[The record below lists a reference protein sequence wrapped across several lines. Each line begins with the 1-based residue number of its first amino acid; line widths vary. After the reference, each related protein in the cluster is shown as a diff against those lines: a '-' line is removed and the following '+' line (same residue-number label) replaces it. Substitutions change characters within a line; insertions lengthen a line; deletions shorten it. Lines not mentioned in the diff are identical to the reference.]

1 MRLPLPWRLTLPNAQ
16 CRIPNP
22 AVLAFPRQ
30 SLLCIATAAALLAAA
45 CLPALGQGAR
55 SGSLRITLR
64 ANPETVPAD
73 GKSVSRIH
81 IEVRDG
87 TNRPA
92 PDGTPVFVRV
102 DTGLLSLPDADR
114 QQSIAG
120 TTTGGYLT
128 VHCSSETPGAATIT
142 ASAQDSR
149 NEVIVYFV
157 AEGEAVQARARVV
170 NLRGGWVAYCP
181 ELELIQAR
189 DGARAVIGPL
199 TFEAADGLELRMSDH
214 TMRGWGARIV
224 RKDEELQ
231 GADFFYDLI
240 RQRGVLRRF
249 SDLGIER
256 VAFSVYSLREA
267 ALTWEPPPDAFR
279 RDEREGDTWLVARSC
294 RYFIGQKVALERAK
308 LYAGPQ
314 KVLSFPPHWVIGLP
328 GYTGASNTQV
338 LGASSDGG
346 LAVDLPVFYRVT
358 DDWAGSLRLQRG
370 VAGSSFVARD
380 GWSLGI
386 AEEYNTGE
394 AKGVIEAGG
403 LLKDDW
409 GLVWRDE
416 RDVFGDSQGFFT
428 VAWPDH
434 RNLFADAAI
443 YRYGSAHRFNF
454 RAQYDRPEWAGDS
467 YHFAADW
474 LTNPRLL
481 TPRASHRLGASLG
494 LRRLSF
500 EQDRWTFANELYG
513 ALDMDPW
520 RIHDNATLTPSFT
533 NVYSWDTGGF
543 NLNSAR
549 ARLRADA
556 KLGRRGN
563 LGVSYSLGHRSGD
576 TSRPGINQSLGLNL
590 SLLGTRDWNAYGSGT
605 WDMVN
610 GDNYAYVAASRRLTP
625 RWRVGLIAT
634 HYDFSET
641 RYNDLEL
648 EVSRAIAN
656 RELGLRYSVDRRRV
670 WLEFGGLGLPW

>member
-1 MRLPLPWRLTLPNAQ
+1 MTMRIAPRTRL
-16 CRIPNP
+16 
-22 AVLAFPRQ
+22 
-30 SLLCIATAAALLAAA
+30 SIATATALLALA

-55 SGSLRITLR
+55 AGSLRITLR

-73 GKSVSRIH
+73 GKSVSRVR

-92 PDGTPVFVRV
+92 PDGTAVFVRV
-102 DTGLLSLPDADR
+102 DAGLLSLPDADR
-114 QQSIAG
+114 QQSITG

-149 NEVIVYFV
+149 NEVIVYFMP
-157 AEGEAVQARARVV
+157 EGDAAQVRARVIHV
-170 NLRGGWVAYCP
+170 QGGWVAYCP

-189 DGARAVIGPL
+189 DGARAIVGPL
-199 TFEAADGLELRMSDH
+199 TFEASDGLELRMSDH
-214 TMRGWGARIV
+214 TLRGWGARIA
-224 RKDEELQ
+224 RKGEQLQ

-249 SDLGIER
+249 GDVGIER

-279 RDEREGDTWLVARSC
+279 RDDREADTWMVARSC
-294 RYFIGQKVALERAK
+294 RYFIGQKLALERAA

-314 KVLSFPPHWVIGLP
+314 KVLPFPPYWVIGLP

-338 LGASSDGG
+338 LGASSAGG

-358 DDWAGSLRLQRG
+358 DDWAGALRLQRG

-386 AEEYNTGE
+386 AEEYDTGT
-394 AKGVIEAGG
+394 AKGVVEAGG
-403 LLKDDW
+403 LLQDDW

-416 RDVFGDSQGFFT
+416 RPVFGDSQGFFN

-434 RNLFADAAI
+434 RNLFADATI

-454 RAQYDRPEWAGDS
+454 RAQYDRPEWEGDS
-467 YHFAADW
+467 YQLAADW
-474 LTNPRLL
+474 LTNPRDI
-481 TPRASHRLGASLG
+481 THRASWRLGTSLG
-494 LRRLSF
+494 VRRLAF
-500 EQDRWTFANELYG
+500 EHDRWTFANELY
-513 ALDMDPW
+513 AAVDMDPW
-520 RIHDNATLTPSFT
+520 RISENATLTPSFS
-533 NVYSWDTGGF
+533 NVYAWDTGGF
-543 NLNSAR
+543 GLNSAR
-549 ARLRADA
+549 TRLQAARSF
-556 KLGRRGN
+556 GRRGN
-563 LGVSYSLGHRSGD
+563 LGVSYSIGHRSGD
-576 TSRPGINQSLGLNL
+576 TSRPGINQSLALNF

-605 WDMVN
+605 WDITA
-610 GDNYAYVAASRRLTP
+610 GDNYAYLAVGRRLTP
-625 RWRVGLIAT
+625 QWRLGLIAT

-656 RELGLRYSVDRRRV
+656 REIGLRYSVERRRL
-670 WLEFGGLGLPW
+670 WLEFGGLGLAP